1 MGVSVPELAETRYL
15 LEKNSIVEVFDRLAS
30 FRNFRVSGSARRKER
45 IKLDSP
51 DASREKNARCLRK
64 QLRVSIR

>member
-1 MGVSVPELAETRYL
+1 MPELAETRYL
-15 LEKNSIVEVFDRLAS
+15 LGKDSIVEVFDRLAAS
-30 FRNFRVSGSARRKER
+30 GISGLAGRRVAKEQ
-45 IKLDSP
+45 IELDSP